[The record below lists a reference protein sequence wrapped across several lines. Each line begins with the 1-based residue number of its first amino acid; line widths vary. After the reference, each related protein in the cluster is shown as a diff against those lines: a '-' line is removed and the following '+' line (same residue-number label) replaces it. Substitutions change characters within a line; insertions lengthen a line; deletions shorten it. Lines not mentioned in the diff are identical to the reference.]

1 MVKTRR
7 IHFKNSHPILHVKPL
22 VWMIRLV
29 ELCPDITMKTV
40 EKNQKSFLCYRYKHF
55 L

>member
-40 EKNQKSFLCYRYKHF
+40 EKNQSVIFVLSI
-55 L
+55 